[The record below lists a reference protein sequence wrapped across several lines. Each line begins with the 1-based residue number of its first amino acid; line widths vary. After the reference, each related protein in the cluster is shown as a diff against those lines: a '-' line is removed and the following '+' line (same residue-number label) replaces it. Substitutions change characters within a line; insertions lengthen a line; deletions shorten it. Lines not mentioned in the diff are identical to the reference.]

1 MRLRFRSLL
10 ACALLLGAAPVLA
23 TPDGEL
29 LTQIEM
35 VSRSL
40 RNEPGRADL
49 FLRRADLLRRFGQYP
64 GALADVKQAR
74 QLDPELFGTG
84 RIEGRILRDAGHTWR
99 ALRAFG
105 RFLQGNPEVHAARLE
120 RAQLLAK
127 VGRLRSA
134 VHDYDHVIAATLRPS
149 PDVFMARHALVL
161 AQGPGQR
168 PQALAGLEEAL
179 ARLGPLIS
187 LELPAL
193 RLETD
198 LGRYDQALARIERL
212 SQKLPRLDD
221 WWLYRAQVLDAAG
234 RRTEAEGAY
243 RAALQ
248 ELAQVP
254 DTRRR
259 MTLVQDMIRQAQ
271 AGLND

>member
-1 MRLRFRSLL
+1 MRLRLQSLL
-10 ACALLLGAAPVLA
+10 ACALLMGAAPVMA
-23 TPDGEL
+23 APDGEL
-29 LTQIEM
+29 LEQIEM

-40 RNEPGRADL
+40 RSEPGRADL

-74 QLDPELFGTG
+74 RLDPELFGTC

-105 RFLQGNPEVHAARLE
+105 CFLQGSPEVHAARLE

-134 VHDYDHVIAATLRPS
+134 VRDYDHVIAATPRPS
-149 PDVFMARHALVL
+149 PDVFMARHDLQL

-168 PQALAGLEEAL
+168 PNALAGLEQAL

-193 RLETD
+193 RLETE

-212 SQKLPRLDD
+212 AQKLPRLDG
-221 WWLYRAQVLDAAG
+221 WWLYRAQVFEAAG
-234 RRTEAEGAY
+234 RQADATKAY
-243 RAALQ
+243 RAALHR
-248 ELAQVP
+248 LARVP
-254 DTRRR
+254 ASRRR
-259 MTLVQDMIRQAQ
+259 MALVQEMIRQAQ
-271 AGLND
+271 AGLDG